1 MSHPSISKSKPTR
14 THKAV
19 SLSPTVARN
28 KATGDKA
35 AVTPVKHGIKRG
47 SGAPSEGRQA
57 GQALPE
63 QYWTLFMQAFL
74 HRTKIQSKDKE
85 DHLADVIQHESSGR
99 VLYAG
104 MGQIAAGA
112 EMLTKRILAHAMPA
126 PEGQTT
132 AEWSADDFVH
142 AYALIVQGVPADKR
156 GPLLQDMRLGLEAV
170 AKDLPSEETRHARA
184 VSAEDA
190 PMSTRE
196 FLANLE
202 QQETAQRARDMEDG
216 LLVPGTTLA
225 SRLRMTPQGLHHARK
240 ARRVFALQGPSGELV
255 YPAFFSDPRQDR
267 KILEAVSKALGDL
280 PGAAK
285 WDFFMSP
292 RISLGNKTPLEALAK
307 GKVDAVMA
315 AAQAFTDE

>member
-1 MSHPSISKSKPTR
+1 MAHPSVSKSKPTR

-19 SLSPTVARN
+19 SLSTTVARN
-28 KATGDKA
+28 KETGRKA
-35 AVTPVKHGIKRG
+35 AVTTVKHGIKRG
-47 SGAPSEGRQA
+47 RGTPSESRQA
-57 GQALPE
+57 GQVLHE
-63 QYWTLFMQAFL
+63 QYWTVFMQAFL
-74 HRTKIQSKDKE
+74 HRTEIQSTDKE
-85 DHLADVIQHESSGR
+85 DHLTDVIQHKSSDR

-104 MGQIAAGA
+104 LGQIAAGA

-126 PEGQTT
+126 SEGLIT

-142 AYALIVQGVPADKR
+142 AYALIVQGVPEEKR

-170 AKDLPSEETRHARA
+170 AKDLPSEETRHARTL
-184 VSAEDA
+184 SAEDA

-196 FLANLE
+196 FMANLE

-225 SRLRMTPQGLHHARK
+225 ARLKMTSQGLHHARK

-292 RISLGNKTPLEALAK
+292 RISLANKTPLEALAK

-315 AAQAFTDE
+315 AARTFADE

>member
-1 MSHPSISKSKPTR
+1 MAHPSVSKSKPTR

-19 SLSPTVARN
+19 SLSTTAARN
-28 KATGDKA
+28 KETGREA
-35 AVTPVKHGIKRG
+35 AVTTVKHGIKRG
-47 SGAPSEGRQA
+47 RGTPSESRQG
-57 GQALPE
+57 GQVLHE

-74 HRTKIQSKDKE
+74 HRTEIQSTDKE
-85 DHLADVIQHESSGR
+85 DHLTDVIQHESSDR

-104 MGQIAAGA
+104 LGQIAAGA

-126 PEGQTT
+126 SEGLTT

-142 AYALIVQGVPADKR
+142 AYALIVQGVPEEKR

-170 AKDLPSEETRHARA
+170 AKDLPSEETRHART

-196 FLANLE
+196 FMANLE
-202 QQETAQRARDMEDG
+202 QQETAQRACDMEDG

-225 SRLRMTPQGLHHARK
+225 ARLKMTSQGLHHARK

-292 RISLGNKTPLEALAK
+292 RISLANKTPLEALAK

-315 AAQAFTDE
+315 AARTFADE

>member
-1 MSHPSISKSKPTR
+1 MTHPSVSKLKPTR

-19 SLSPTVARN
+19 SLSTSVARN
-28 KATGDKA
+28 KETGRKA
-35 AVTPVKHGIKRG
+35 AVTTVKHGIKRG
-47 SGAPSEGRQA
+47 RGTPSESRQA
-57 GQALPE
+57 RQVLHE
-63 QYWTLFMQAFL
+63 QYWTLFIQAFL
-74 HRTKIQSKDKE
+74 HRTEIQSTDKE
-85 DHLADVIQHESSGR
+85 DHLTDVIQHESSDR

-126 PEGQTT
+126 SEELTT

-142 AYALIVQGVPADKR
+142 AYALIVQGVPEEKR

-170 AKDLPSEETRHARA
+170 AKDLPSEETRHART

-196 FLANLE
+196 FMANLE

-225 SRLRMTPQGLHHARK
+225 ARLKMTSQGLHHARK
-240 ARRVFALQGPSGELV
+240 AKRVFALQGPSGELV

-292 RISLGNKTPLEALAK
+292 RISLANKTPLEALAK

-315 AAQAFTDE
+315 AARTFADE

>member
-1 MSHPSISKSKPTR
+1 MAHPSISKSKPTR

-19 SLSPTVARN
+19 SLSTTVARN
-28 KATGDKA
+28 KETGRKA
-35 AVTPVKHGIKRG
+35 AVTTVKHGIKRG
-47 SGAPSEGRQA
+47 RGTPSESRQA
-57 GQALPE
+57 GQVLHE

-74 HRTKIQSKDKE
+74 HRTEIQSADKE
-85 DHLADVIQHESSGR
+85 DHLTDVIQHESSDR

-104 MGQIAAGA
+104 LGQIAAGA

-126 PEGQTT
+126 SEGLTT
-132 AEWSADDFVH
+132 AEWSADDFGH
-142 AYALIVQGVPADKR
+142 AYALIVQGVPEEKR

-170 AKDLPSEETRHARA
+170 AKYLPSEETRHART

-196 FLANLE
+196 FMANLE

-225 SRLRMTPQGLHHARK
+225 ARLKMTSQGLHHARK
-240 ARRVFALQGPSGELV
+240 ARRVFALQGPSGEPV

-292 RISLGNKTPLEALAK
+292 RISLANKTPLEALAK

-315 AAQAFTDE
+315 AARTFADE